1 MYGATTPLAGAC
13 SHPVPIAQGRP
24 RSNVYVIR
32 MTAGLRGGA
41 PEPETLARNALAR
54 FAAARTL
61 VGGER
66 RSGGR
71 SGHSSN
77 AAAAATH
84 GPEANARW
92 AALDRQV
99 AAASPAIPLSNRR
112 GLLLASDRVANAQMH
127 ILLGP
132 LRSRA

>member
-1 MYGATTPLAGAC
+1 MSENRVWRHEPLAGGC

-24 RSNVYVIR
+24 RSDVYVDSHDR
-32 MTAGLRGGA
+32 RPARGA

-54 FAAARTL
+54 LAAARTL
-61 VGGER
+61 VVGNGVR
-66 RSGGR
+66 RR

-77 AAAAATH
+77 AAAAAAH

-99 AAASPAIPLSNRR
+99 AAAS
-112 GLLLASDRVANAQMH
+112 
-127 ILLGP
+127 
-132 LRSRA
+132 